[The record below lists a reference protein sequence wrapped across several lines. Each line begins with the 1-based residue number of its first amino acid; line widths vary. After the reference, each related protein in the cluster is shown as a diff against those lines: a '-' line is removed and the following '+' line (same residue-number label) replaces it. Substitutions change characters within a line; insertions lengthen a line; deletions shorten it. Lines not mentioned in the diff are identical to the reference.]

1 MTLEPADGM
10 TPEQAAA
17 HLFRR
22 LSGVDAKAVD
32 VLVKTIVDLRRLQ
45 TLGGERP
52 PYNDRTW
59 RNRRLPGGPDPEYRG
74 I

>member
-1 MTLEPADGM
+1 VTLEEA
-10 TPEQAAA
+10 TK
-17 HLFRR
+17 HLFGR
-22 LSGVDAKAVD
+22 LSGVDAEALD

-52 PYNDRTW
+52 PYNDTTW

>member
-1 MTLEPADGM
+1 MTLE
-10 TPEQAAA
+10 QATK

-22 LSGVDAKAVD
+22 LSGVDAEALD

-45 TLGGERP
+45 TLGGEPP
-52 PYNDRTW
+52 PYNDTTW
-59 RNRRLPGGPDPEYRG
+59 RNRKLPGGPDPEYRG

>member
-1 MTLEPADGM
+1 VTLE
-10 TPEQAAA
+10 QATK
-17 HLFRR
+17 HLFSR
-22 LSGVDAKAVD
+22 LSGVDAEALD

-52 PYNDRTW
+52 PYNDTTW
-59 RNRRLPGGPDPEYRG
+59 TNRKLPGGPDPEYRG